1 MINTSKP
8 INIPSEELCDFIV
21 YKLGIDKSAL
31 DLGVKRSIL
40 ENSPLPIVMWS
51 YGLLTLSQLNIIL
64 SWQKDH
70 L

>member
-8 INIPSEELCDFIV
+8 INAPSKELCDFIIN
-21 YKLGIDKSAL
+21 KIGISQTAMELGK
-31 DLGVKRSIL
+31 KRSKL

-51 YGLLTLSQLNIIL
+51 YGLLTLAQLQDIL
-64 SWQKDH
+64 SWQKK